1 MNKKTLKTIY
11 AFLGALIGCGFLV
24 GIGFILNTFWEMN
37 KGTTILY
44 WITTG
49 IVCVCLIFF
58 VALLNLTKKDKGALG
73 IQIFMTM
80 FLAILPFMVRILG
93 LIPKAGVTIAGIL
106 TFIVITIYLL
116 VILLVGSYDTI
127 EENKNTW
134 VEPKKEEQQEK
145 TFNEL
150 DE

>member
-1 MNKKTLKTIY
+1 MNKKALKTVY
-11 AFLGALIGCGFLV
+11 AFLGTLIVCGFLV

-49 IVCVCLIFF
+49 IVCACLIFF

-73 IQIFMTM
+73 IQIFMTIC
-80 FLAILPFMVRILG
+80 LAILPFVVRLIG

-106 TFIVITIYLL
+106 AFIVITIYLL
-116 VILLVGSYDTI
+116 TILSIGSYNTI

-134 VEPKKEEQQEK
+134 VEPKKDEK
-145 TFNEL
+145 SE
-150 DE
+150 